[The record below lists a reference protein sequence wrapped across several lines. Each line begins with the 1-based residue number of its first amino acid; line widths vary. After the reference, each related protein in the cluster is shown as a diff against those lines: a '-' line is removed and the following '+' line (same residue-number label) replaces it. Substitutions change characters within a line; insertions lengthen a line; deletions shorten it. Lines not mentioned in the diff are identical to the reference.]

1 LDISELLLQSG
12 NNNQLLLGGVSMA
25 ERRAGYRQIFDVR
38 ASVIASV
45 VGVIAFW
52 LTMMALDSRSLS
64 APWFT
69 TYAAATLISG
79 PEALASPTVFNMTT
93 ALSGLAVYLGLGL
106 VFGIVISA
114 LIHEFGLIVGII
126 GGAVLGFCT
135 YVLLYYIATNYGF
148 SHDLA
153 KFARAPLEVGHVVFG
168 AVVGGV
174 YESLERARYVRG

>member
-1 LDISELLLQSG
+1 
-12 NNNQLLLGGVSMA
+12 MA

-38 ASVIASV
+38 ASVIASI

-52 LTMMALDSRSLS
+52 LTMMAFDARSLS

-69 TYAAATLISG
+69 TYAAASLISG
-79 PEALASPTVFNMTT
+79 PEALASPTLFNLTT
-93 ALSGLAVYLGLGL
+93 ALSGVAVYLGFGL
-106 VFGIVISA
+106 IFGIAISA
-114 LIHEFGLIVGII
+114 LVHEFGLIVGII

-153 KFARAPLEVGHVVFG
+153 KFARSQLEVGHAVFG

-174 YESLERARYVRG
+174 YESIERARYVRG

>member
-1 LDISELLLQSG
+1 
-12 NNNQLLLGGVSMA
+12 MA

-38 ASVIASV
+38 ASVIASI

-52 LTMMALDSRSLS
+52 LTMMAFDARSLL

-69 TYAAATLISG
+69 TYAAASLISG
-79 PEALASPTVFNMTT
+79 PEALASPTLFNLTT
-93 ALSGLAVYLGLGL
+93 VLSGVAVYLGFGL
-106 VFGIVISA
+106 IFGIAISA
-114 LIHEFGLIVGII
+114 LVHEFGLIVGII

-153 KFARAPLEVGHVVFG
+153 KFARSQLEVGHAVFG

-174 YESLERARYVRG
+174 YESIERARYVRG

>member
-1 LDISELLLQSG
+1 
-12 NNNQLLLGGVSMA
+12 MA

-38 ASVIASV
+38 ASVIASIL
-45 VGVIAFW
+45 GVIAFW
-52 LTMMALDSRSLS
+52 LTMMAFDARSLS

-69 TYAAATLISG
+69 TYAAASLISG
-79 PEALASPTVFNMTT
+79 PEALASPTLFNLTT
-93 ALSGLAVYLGLGL
+93 ALSGVAVYLGFGL
-106 VFGIVISA
+106 IFGIAISA
-114 LIHEFGLIVGII
+114 LVHEFGLIVGII

-153 KFARAPLEVGHVVFG
+153 KFARSQLEVGHAVFG

-174 YESLERARYVRG
+174 YESIERARYVRG